1 MIGRG
6 PHVELVENGVEQL
19 DTDQT
24 LGLCENRK
32 SGHWY
37 WQVMTLSGPGTI

>member
-6 PHVELVENGVEQL
+6 PHAELVGNGVEQL

-24 LGLCENRK
+24 LGLCEIQK

-37 WQVMTLSGPGTI
+37 SQVMTLLGLGTI